1 MFARYR
7 WLFLLSSL
15 AATIAAIIYPIAPEI
30 DTFQPL
36 TVPQAT
42 SALKNV
48 VQSNSVNAGYEL
60 GVKNDDPFSP
70 RGWSATPIPVVDHQ
84 VVKAAVAETAPAP
97 QAPVGPPPLPYR
109 FLGKLTDEG
118 DVVVYLGRGEQ
129 THIAKVGEV
138 IESVYKVIKI
148 TDQSLELEHLPT
160 GEKQYLSIE

>member
-15 AATIAAIIYPIAPEI
+15 AATIAAIIYPIAPEV
-30 DTFQPL
+30 DTFEPL
-36 TVPQAT
+36 TVPKAM
-42 SALKNV
+42 SASKNV
-48 VQSNSVNAGYEL
+48 AQGTSVDVEDEL
-60 GVKNDDPFSP
+60 GNKNDDPFSP
-70 RGWSATPIPVVDHQ
+70 RGWSATPVPVVVNQ
-84 VVKAAVAETAPAP
+84 VVKTVVAETAPAP
-97 QAPVGPPPLPYR
+97 QAPVDPPPLPYR

-118 DVVVYLGRGEQ
+118 NVVVYLGRGEQ

-148 TDQSLELEHLPT
+148 TDQSVELEHLPT

>member
-15 AATIAAIIYPIAPEI
+15 AATIAAIIYPIAPEV
-30 DTFQPL
+30 DTFQPI
-36 TVPQAT
+36 TVSQPSIA
-42 SALKNV
+42 SNNLA
-48 VQSNSVNAGYEL
+48 QSKAVDLEGEVGN
-60 GVKNDDPFSP
+60 KNDDPFSP
-70 RGWSATPIPVVDHQ
+70 RGWSATPVPVVDQQ
-84 VVKAAVAETAPAP
+84 VVKTVVAEIAPAP

-118 DVVVYLGRGEQ
+118 EVVVYLGRGEQ

-148 TDQSLELEHLPT
+148 TDQSVELEHLPT